1 MHQDPREASVFIH
14 SQETISDK
22 MYLMAIAAGGTI
34 LSKSILRGA
43 GGLRLEY
50 QAAPFRRL
58 RQEHVGIH
66 CSKAFRDQHPE
77 FLKTLAWVVE
87 KEGWRR
93 LKVSSLDKQKS
104 ICLLAEGDPEGRHL
118 KAKALLAFSKADFI
132 AFLANKCQA
141 KEKLLCQTCLR
152 G

>member
-93 LKVSSLDKQKS
+93 LKVSSLDTK
-104 ICLLAEGDPEGRHL
+104 IHL
-118 KAKALLAFSKADFI
+118 P
-132 AFLANKCQA
+132 
-141 KEKLLCQTCLR
+141 TC
-152 G
+152 